1 MISLN
6 SILKSGLSILAV
18 PVGVRHERGGDRLRP
33 ALLRRDALPVA
44 DRGRHGRCG
53 LDGLR
58 RRPRPPYGQDVQGFP
73 STRDLGG
80 GSGRVC
86 LAHLVVV
93 AHRRFL
99 LPDGEASAV
108 IIRLVTCSC

>member
-44 DRGRHGRCG
+44 DRGRHGRGG
-53 LDGLR
+53 LDGLGR
-58 RRPRPPYGQDVQGFP
+58 RSRPPQPRGQDVQEYP
-73 STRDLGG
+73 STRNLSSGG
-80 GSGRVC
+80 GGVG
-86 LAHLVVV
+86 LPHLVVV

-99 LPDGEASAV
+99 LPDGETSAV
-108 IIRLVTCSC
+108 IRLVT